1 MPSFADSTDQ
11 LQNLKKIGVVFFLF
25 FSFIFFIH
33 SRSVSRRHDSLHV
46 CVGGE
51 SVSLRARQ
59 PIEGPLGEFH
69 CTLGARPGSFLHH
82 SGELKHVLHCEHG
95 LVFHYVA
102 QDGEDPLS
110 WCLTAADCSILVKV
124 G

>member
-1 MPSFADSTDQ
+1 MPSFADSSDQ
-11 LQNLKKIGVVFFLF
+11 LQNLKKICVVF

-59 PIEGPLGEFH
+59 PIEGTLGESH
-69 CTLGARPGSFLHH
+69 CTLGARPGSLLYH
-82 SGELKHVLHCEHG
+82 SAELKHVLHCEHG

-110 WCLTAADCSILVKV
+110 WCLTPADCSILVKV